1 MVLLRTTDE
10 GEGVAFGDFAA
21 LVGADFDESA
31 AEGCGNFVDAAV
43 AVEEVAEAVALLVF
57 LADHRFD
64 ALDAFAVA
72 TYLPHHRTAVGS
84 DDGVGFGVLV
94 GGDVGQREALLLHF
108 LFLRGLQ
115 VVEEALLG
123 DAALV
128 VAVLAFVHGK
138 LEEFFVVLT
147 AFPSVLL
154 HLLDEAWQVVGVV
167 RLRVGVGELK
177 AFLFGEFDD
186 FGCHG
191 AGQFAALAENHAPDG
206 LVHHRVARFA
216 HRLGEQVHE
225 GDVLDVL

>member
-1 MVLLRTTDE
+1 M
-10 GEGVAFGDFAA
+10 
-21 LVGADFDESA
+21 VGAYFDEFA
-31 AEGCGNFVDAAV
+31 AEGCRDFVDAAE
-43 AVEEVAEAVALLVF
+43 AVEEVAEAVAFLVL
-57 LADHRFD
+57 LADHGLD

-72 TYLPHHRTAVGS
+72 ANLPHHGAAVGS
-84 DDGVGFGVLV
+84 DDGIRLGVLV
-94 GGDVGQREALLLHF
+94 GSDVGQRHAVLLHLLL
-108 LFLRGLQ
+108 LGSLQ
-115 VVEEALLG
+115 VGEEALLG
-123 DAALV
+123 NAALV

-138 LEEFFVVLT
+138 FEEFFVVFT
-147 AFPSVLL
+147 TFPAVLL
-154 HLLDEAWQVVGVV
+154 HLLDEAWQVVGIV